1 MDDTNL
7 TESLGTPEHASLIT
21 LGRHPDVQD
30 AMQWLAFSH
39 LPEALQRFSRPLY
52 MAAQVLLAE
61 IGKDAAELTTA
72 LNTLVTAKD
81 HFMRAG
87 IRSDHGRPGP
97 VARPQTVV
105 DPPQMSDGTH
115 AS

>member
-1 MDDTNL
+1 MDDTNPPG
-7 TESLGTPEHASLIT
+7 SPGTPEHASLTT
-21 LGRHPDVQD
+21 LGRHPGVQD

-39 LPEALQRFSRPLY
+39 LPEALQRFPRPIY

-61 IGKDAAELTTA
+61 IGKDTAELTTA

-97 VARPQTVV
+97 VARPQEVV
-105 DPPQMSDGTH
+105 DPPQMSDGTN